1 MCEFATIRFMG
12 DRRITDDEL
21 YAHYVTFSCD
31 RRRRLLD
38 LDQPKRIVLGV
49 LDQEIKRINASCVG
63 FVVMPDHVHAIVW
76 FPRPGCLSGF
86 MHEWKRYSS
95 RLIRE
100 WYLQQQMR
108 YFEEAEFGD
117 RFWLPK
123 YYSFEIESS
132 RKLEEKLDYMHLN
145 PVRAGL
151 VQRAVDWPWS
161 SARWY
166 LEHRSVGVDLRWVDL

>member
-1 MCEFATIRFMG
+1 MG
-12 DRRITDDEL
+12 DRRIIDDEL

-38 LDQPKRIVLGV
+38 LDQPKRFALGV
-49 LDQEIKRINASCVG
+49 LDQEIKRVAASCVG

-76 FPRPGCLSGF
+76 FPQRGCLSGF

-95 RLIRE
+95 RLIRA
-100 WYLQQQMR
+100 WYLQQEMR
-108 YFEEAEFGD
+108 YFEEAEFGN

-132 RKLEEKLDYMHLN
+132 RKLAEKLDYMHLN

-151 VQRAVDWPWS
+151 VQRAVNWPWS

-166 LEHRSVGVDLRWVDL
+166 VEHRNVGVDLRWVDL

>member
-1 MCEFATIRFMG
+1 MAS
-12 DRRITDDEL
+12 RRIVDDQL
-21 YAHYVTFSCD
+21 YAHFVTFACD

-49 LDQEIKRINASCVG
+49 LDEEIKRFAAKCIG
-63 FVVMPDHVHAIVW
+63 FVVMPDHVHALVW
-76 FPRPGCLSGF
+76 FSQIESLSDF
-86 MHEWKRYSS
+86 MHEWKRHSS

-100 WYLQQQMR
+100 WYSSRQFR
-108 YFEEAEFGD
+108 YFEQAPFGN

-123 YYSFEIESS
+123 YFSFEIETR
-132 RKLEEKLDYMHLN
+132 RKLEQKLDYMHLN

-151 VQRAVDWPWS
+151 VKRAVDWPWS

-166 LEHRSVGVDLRWVDL
+166 LEHRSVRC

>member
-1 MCEFATIRFMG
+1 MA
-12 DRRITDDEL
+12 DRRIVDDQR
-21 YAHYVTFSCD
+21 YAHFVTFSCD

-49 LDQEIKRINASCVG
+49 LDQEIKRSEAKCIG
-63 FVVMPDHVHAIVW
+63 FVVMPEHVHAIVW
-76 FPRPGCLSGF
+76 FPQTGCLSGF
-86 MHEWKRYSS
+86 MHEWKRHSS

-100 WYLQQQMR
+100 WYQAQQLR
-108 YFEEAEFGD
+108 YFAKAEFGT

-123 YYSFEIESS
+123 YYSFEIETGH
-132 RKLEEKLDYMHLN
+132 KPAEKLNYMHLN

-151 VQRAVDWPWS
+151 AKRAADWPWS

-166 LEHRSVGVDLRWVDL
+166 LDRRSVGVDLQWID

>member
-1 MCEFATIRFMG
+1 MG
-12 DRRITDDEL
+12 DRRIIDDEL
-21 YAHYVTFSCD
+21 YAHFITFSCD

-49 LDQEIKRINASCVG
+49 LAQEIKRIDAKCVG

-76 FPRPGCLSGF
+76 FARTGCLSTF

-100 WYLQQQMR
+100 WYGKQSLN
-108 YFEEAEFGD
+108 YFQEFKSGD

-123 YYSFEIESS
+123 YFAFEIENSS
-132 RKLEEKLDYMHLN
+132 ELEEKLHYMHLN
-145 PVRAGL
+145 PVRKDL
-151 VQRAVDWPWS
+151 VKRAVDWPWS

-166 LEHRSVGVDLRWVDL
+166 LDQRDVGVPITWIE